1 MAAQTPDQKLRPK
14 RHGLGIGGV
23 ALFGTGGC
31 LMWTIV
37 LIPLAIP
44 LALVGLVMAIGAL
57 FVKTE
62 PFTCPACG
70 VGNTVEPAVQVA
82 QCPACTRT
90 VRRTSG
96 SWEVLP

>member
-1 MAAQTPDQKLRPK
+1 MADTPAQAKLTPTKY
-14 RHGLGIGGV
+14 GLGVGGV

-44 LALVGLVMAIGAL
+44 MALIGMVMAVASL

-62 PFTCPACG
+62 PLACPACQA
-70 VGNTVEPAVQVA
+70 VSKVEKKVTVA
-82 QCPACTRT
+82 QCPHCGTAIK
-90 VRRTSG
+90 RRGAT
-96 SWEVLP
+96 WIRV